1 MQHHIFKASKFQ
13 IVASL
18 LLVATLLGI
27 PIWGEYL
34 HGGFLFYFTLALG
47 PFIFYVR
54 QPNFASTRYAWSSII
69 CLLGHLFLGI
79 NILFLA
85 GYLFFALF
93 LIEWKWGKL
102 NELSIYWI
110 FLLSPLTIFFFGVFS
125 FPIRLKL
132 SELATWM
139 LRFFFED
146 AICQGNII
154 LLQGA
159 EFSVDEACMGLKMV
173 SYSYLAMLVLI
184 AYFEKRK
191 KKQLSRP
198 HIVAILSV
206 GTILI
211 LLANLI
217 RIILIIITHAM
228 PDSLGH
234 ELIGVI
240 CWLVYVILPSYFIS
254 KVAVQKWAKAWQVQS
269 EKVLKPSFARILT
282 ASSILLLGI
291 GGFQNIVEDKS
302 PPKAIIEFSS
312 KNFDKSIAADGVLQL
327 KNEEAL
333 IYIKPACAPYR
344 ADHAPNIC
352 WKGSGYQFKKEAQKT
367 IAGVELMRAE
377 LHKNKD
383 VLYTVW
389 WYDNGSH
396 NTASQLVWRWNSLKG
411 NGNYQLINITTDDPA
426 LLKKYIE
433 VITN

>member
-1 MQHHIFKASKFQ
+1 MP
-13 IVASL
+13 V
-18 LLVATLLGI
+18 
-27 PIWGEYL
+27 WGEYL
-34 HGGFLFYFTLALG
+34 QGSFLFYFTLALG

-54 QPNFASTRYAWSSII
+54 QPNYASTRYAWSSIF

-85 GYLFFALF
+85 GYLFFVLF

-110 FLLSPLTIFFFGVFS
+110 FLLSPLTVFFFGVFS

-139 LRFFFED
+139 LSFLYEETL
-146 AICQGNII
+146 CQGNII

-184 AYFEKRK
+184 AYFEKK
-191 KKQLSRP
+191 EEKQLSRP
-198 HIVAILSV
+198 HIVAILSI
-206 GTILI
+206 GTFLI

-217 RIILIIITHAM
+217 RIIIIIVNHAM
-228 PDSLGH
+228 PGSVGH
-234 ELIGVI
+234 ELIGVV

-254 KVAVQKWAKAWQVQS
+254 KKAVQKWAKVWQAQS
-269 EKVLKPSFARILT
+269 ERTIKPLFAGILIT
-282 ASSILLLGI
+282 GSILLLGI
-291 GGFQNIVEDKS
+291 GGFQSLFEDKTPAKAIVE
-302 PPKAIIEFSS
+302 FTS
-312 KNFDKSIAADGVLQL
+312 KNFDKSTAKDGVLQL

-344 ADHAPNIC
+344 ADHAPNLC
-352 WKGSGYQFKKEAQKT
+352 WKGSGYQFKKEKQKT
-367 IAGVELMRAE
+367 IAGIELMSAE

-389 WYDNGSH
+389 WYDNGNH

-411 NGNYQLINITTDDPA
+411 KGNYQLINVTTDDPL
-426 LLKKYIE
+426 LLKKYIQT
-433 VITN
+433 ITNSL